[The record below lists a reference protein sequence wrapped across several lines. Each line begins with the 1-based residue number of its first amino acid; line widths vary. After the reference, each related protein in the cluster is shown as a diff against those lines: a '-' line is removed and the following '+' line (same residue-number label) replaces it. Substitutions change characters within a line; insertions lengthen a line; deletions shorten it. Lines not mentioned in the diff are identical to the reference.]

1 MLFLNDS
8 CKNLCK
14 IKFQPLKVVLA
25 LKNEWVKIISK
36 LLITIYIYIYIIYI
50 NILYKYIINILDI
63 YFYNLQC
70 MEIHCIKSNVKQGPN
85 MYKSIKRFCM
95 EAYSGLSKS

>member
-1 MLFLNDS
+1 MLFRNDS

-36 LLITIYIYIYIIYI
+36 LLITIYIYIIYI

-85 MYKSIKRFCM
+85 MYKSIKRFYM
-95 EAYSGLSKS
+95 EAYSGISKS

>member
-1 MLFLNDS
+1 MLFRNDS

-36 LLITIYIYIYIIYI
+36 LLITIYIYIIYI

-85 MYKSIKRFCM
+85 MYKSIKRFYM

>member
-1 MLFLNDS
+1 MLFGNDS

-36 LLITIYIYIYIIYI
+36 LLITIYIYIIYI
-50 NILYKYIINILDI
+50 NILYKYIINILNI

-85 MYKSIKRFCM
+85 MYKSIKRFYL

>member
-1 MLFLNDS
+1 MLFRNDS

-36 LLITIYIYIYIIYI
+36 LLITIYIYIYNIYI

-70 MEIHCIKSNVKQGPN
+70 MEIHCFKSNAKQGPN
-85 MYKSIKRFCM
+85 MYKSIKRFYM